1 MGDQKQP
8 LSFQDLIL
16 TLQHYW
22 SARGCVI
29 LQPYDL
35 EMGAGTFHPA
45 TTLRALGPN
54 PWKAAYVQ
62 PSRRPSDGRYGE
74 NPNRLQHYYQ
84 FQVIL
89 KPSPPDIQDLY
100 LGSLREIGIDTARH
114 DIRFV
119 EDDWES
125 PTLGAWG
132 LGWEVW
138 CDGMEV
144 TQFTYFQQVGGF
156 DCAPVAGEITYGL
169 ERLAMYIQGVDRVYD
184 LRFNNEGVSYGDVF
198 LENERQFSAYNF
210 EHAKTDFLFD
220 QFREAQESCKELLTA
235 KLPLP
240 AYDQAIKAS
249 HLFNLLNARGVI
261 SVAERQAYIG
271 RVRELTKGCCQG
283 WMEKNGWAASG

>member
-220 QFREAQESCKELLTA
+220 QFREAQESCKHLLDA

-283 WMEKNGWAASG
+283 WMEKNGWAA